1 MDIIE
6 DKTTTFHYFFK
17 LFWYLLTTDLK
28 SYSIT
33 LSASLL
39 ILISMLSVVECI
51 IRSSSLSSSEKIKPI
66 VIHWILELSDILR
79 LFMISFNDALIL
91 LK

>member
-1 MDIIE
+1 
-6 DKTTTFHYFFK
+6 
-17 LFWYLLTTDLK
+17 
-28 SYSIT
+28 
-33 LSASLL
+33 
-39 ILISMLSVVECI
+39 MLSVVECI
-51 IRSSSLSSSEKIKPI
+51 ILSSSLSSSEKIKPI

>member
-1 MDIIE
+1 
-6 DKTTTFHYFFK
+6 
-17 LFWYLLTTDLK
+17 
-28 SYSIT
+28 
-33 LSASLL
+33 
-39 ILISMLSVVECI
+39 MLSVVECI